1 MQYDLEGRTRKFS
14 KDVLSLLAEIRVTD
28 LNRNIIN
35 QLARSV
41 TSTGANYCEANAA
54 CSRKDFKN
62 KIFICRKEIQE
73 TKYWL
78 EMLAAVNPEQKE
90 KLRELW
96 KEAQQLTLIFSKI
109 SSSLR
114 KKEEHSKINEIEN

>member
-14 KDVLSLLAEIRVTD
+14 KDVLGLLAVIKVTE
-28 LNRNIIN
+28 LNRNVIN

-62 KIFICRKEIQE
+62 KIFICRKEVQE

-78 EMLAAVNPEQKE
+78 EMLAAVNPEQKD
-90 KLRELW
+90 KLRGLW
-96 KEAQQLTLIFSKI
+96 KEAQELTLIFSKI
-109 SSSLR
+109 TSSLR
-114 KKEEHSKINEIEN
+114 KKDDHNKNNETEN